1 MSIHTIALVAS
12 ETAEEAGEHSEINPF
27 IYGATALVVLLLLL
41 FLVTRFNVD
50 R

>member
-12 ETAEEAGEHSEINPF
+12 EAAEEAGEAGEINPYL
-27 IYGATALVVLLLLL
+27 YGATALVVLLLAL
-41 FLVTRFNVD
+41 FVITRFNVD